1 MAYKCKRKR
10 TIFNLI
16 NLGAKVLDVE
26 VENINGERRFIF
38 VFPTE
43 TEEDNKKID
52 LAKASELDMSNED
65 FTYCQDVFWKFIR
78 EKYPKSP
85 QKPQKK
91 KR

>member
-16 NLGAKVLDVE
+16 NLGVKVLDVE
-26 VENINGERRFIF
+26 LEIIDGQRRFIF

-65 FTYCQDVFWKFIR
+65 FTYCQDVFWRLIR

>member
-26 VENINGERRFIF
+26 VEIIDGERRFIF

-65 FTYCQDVFWKFIR
+65 FTHCQDVFWRFVR